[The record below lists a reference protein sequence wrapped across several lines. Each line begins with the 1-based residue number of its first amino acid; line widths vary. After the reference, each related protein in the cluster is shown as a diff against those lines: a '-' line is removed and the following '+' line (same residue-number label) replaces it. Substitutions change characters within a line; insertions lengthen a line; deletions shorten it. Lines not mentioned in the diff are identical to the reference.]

1 MTCKIQ
7 EGTIKFTWKYI
18 LLEKKLKEIRKHYV
32 YRHVILI
39 IIIVQLLFWP
49 PNKKTLLFFSWGNLI
64 VSSHMS
70 LSNCLG

>member
-1 MTCKIQ
+1 MFCKEIDMTCKIQ

-39 IIIVQLLFWP
+39 IIIVQLLF
-49 PNKKTLLFFSWGNLI
+49 
-64 VSSHMS
+64 
-70 LSNCLG
+70 